1 MGEKTG
7 QSINV
12 AVNAIDLFPGRVLL
26 VKREIQLQT
35 VPGQVTPQGVGRP
48 PPYIFRQDSAVDRRD
63 LLHGGD
69 ADEQE
74 RQARKELHRSVGQRR
89 VQESVH
95 NQLEE
100 DIGAEDE

>member
-1 MGEKTG
+1 M
-7 QSINV
+7 
-12 AVNAIDLFPGRVLL
+12 LL

-35 VPGQVTPQGVGRP
+35 VPGQVTPQGVGQP
-48 PPYIFRQDSAVDRRD
+48 PPYIFCQDSAVDRRD
-63 LLHGGD
+63 KLHAGD

-74 RQARKELHRSVGQRR
+74 RKERHRSVGQRR

-95 NQLEE
+95 NKWVNQLEE